1 MDQQRWQRIAEL
13 NESAYARK
21 PEERQ
26 GFLRDACA
34 GDNGLLREVQE
45 LLQQDV
51 SSAGVLEKIAAVLER
66 NPGERTADP
75 DQLSAEPWLRRELE
89 SLIAAAEDFSGTE
102 RFTVLRR
109 LGAGGMG
116 VVYEAQDVARGEIVA

>member
-1 MDQQRWQRIAEL
+1 MDPQRWQRIAEL
-13 NESAYARK
+13 YESAYAHK

-51 SSAGVLEKIAAVLER
+51 SKAGVLEKIAAVLER
-66 NPGERTADP
+66 GPGKRTAYRRRRTLLLHDGTREGR
-75 DQLSAEPWLRRELE
+75 QLRGVREGGPRAPSSIDRLTSALRQLV
-89 SLIAAAEDFSGTE
+89 D
-102 RFTVLRR
+102 
-109 LGAGGMG
+109 
-116 VVYEAQDVARGEIVA
+116 